1 MALYEHDRD
10 TLEDLMYCKLQ
21 DLWSPLTDAIKV
33 FDDNGSAQP
42 LRAQKVW
49 EALLTAFPLDNKCM
63 QTVLLALEI
72 ALCPPVPPPP

>member
-42 LRAQKVW
+42 LRAQ
-49 EALLTAFPLDNKCM
+49 TAFPLDNKCM
-63 QTVLLALEI
+63 QTVWRAD
-72 ALCPPVPPPP
+72 